1 MGTYSIDNVTKYIDF
16 YSIIKKRKAKY
27 PFAIFS
33 TAKENEVR
41 KNWWSFLDIQP
52 RNNLFLFDLLGLDG
66 FKIFIVNNQ
75 ENVINDLLHNFK
87 RCESSSSTKDKLIL
101 CSMKFCVNKWR
112 QLEQKTKGQ
121 LMETAQK
128 FFDLL
133 DQFAKLKQT
142 RCTNIII
149 LENRV
154 QNLLSADCRPFQLYF
169 YKNLFNP
176 YELSKIVRHKQL
188 TKKFE
193 EDHNL

>member
-1 MGTYSIDNVTKYIDF
+1 
-16 YSIIKKRKAKY
+16 
-27 PFAIFS
+27 
-33 TAKENEVR
+33 
-41 KNWWSFLDIQP
+41 
-52 RNNLFLFDLLGLDG
+52 
-66 FKIFIVNNQ
+66 
-75 ENVINDLLHNFK
+75 
-87 RCESSSSTKDKLIL
+87 
-101 CSMKFCVNKWR
+101 MKFCVNKWR

-121 LMETAQK
+121 LMETAQI
-128 FFDLL
+128 FFHLL

>member
-128 FFDLL
+128 IFHLL

-154 QNLLSADCRPFQLYF
+154 QNLLSAD
-169 YKNLFNP
+169 
-176 YELSKIVRHKQL
+176 
-188 TKKFE
+188 
-193 EDHNL
+193 

>member
-121 LMETAQK
+121 LMETAQN
-128 FFDLL
+128 FFHLL